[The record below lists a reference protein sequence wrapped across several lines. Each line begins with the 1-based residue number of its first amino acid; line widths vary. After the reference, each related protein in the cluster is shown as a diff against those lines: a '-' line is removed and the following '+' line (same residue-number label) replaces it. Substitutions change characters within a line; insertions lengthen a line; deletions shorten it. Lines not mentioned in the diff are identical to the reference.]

1 MIRSTQDDLDTAL
14 GDGESDPVDATS
26 HRRRWNTKA
35 DYSSGGDDG
44 IVYYAINFLV
54 MVWRRIRRSDSDG

>member
-1 MIRSTQDDLDTAL
+1 MIRSTQDELDAAL
-14 GDGESDPVDATS
+14 GDSENDPGDATS
-26 HRRRWNTKA
+26 QRPLWNTKA
-35 DYSSGGDDG
+35 EYPSGGDDG